1 MAGANGSPRWTD
13 VLLDRMRQVGDKAVD
28 DAVAAVFD
36 RGGVNEVNGI
46 LRTLVRNDQPVP
58 KDLPKEL
65 QDYLAK
71 TLTLPEWADM
81 DKIKR
86 GQQLFEKSGLLIT
99 LCLFCASLPSAYA
112 DAKAVKVLYLT
123 AQLDTNARRR
133 VMETGQF
140 LLDACTVG
148 GLDEHGKGLRAI
160 QRVRLMHA
168 AVRHLIKAR
177 NDQQPGMWNP
187 DWGTPINQEDLAATI
202 LAFWYVVGDPMRG
215 LGVRVS
221 RKDID
226 AYLHLWNVIGHMFG
240 VCDEMRA
247 RDADDANALLD
258 AIRQRQ
264 FTASPEGQDMT
275 RALLV
280 LLDQLTPLRVFDE
293 TIPPL
298 IRHLIGENTANLLL
312 VPHSD
317 RVDELRRLAR
327 IADWFFIH
335 VLRRIERDWP
345 RYHLTSRMA
354 PDFGRE
360 LLQGLLAFER
370 GGDRA
375 SFAMPDH
382 LARSWELSKVTSGK

>member
-1 MAGANGSPRWTD
+1 
-13 VLLDRMRQVGDKAVD
+13 
-28 DAVAAVFD
+28 
-36 RGGVNEVNGI
+36 
-46 LRTLVRNDQPVP
+46 
-58 KDLPKEL
+58 
-65 QDYLAK
+65 
-71 TLTLPEWADM
+71 
-81 DKIKR
+81 
-86 GQQLFEKSGLLIT
+86 
-99 LCLFCASLPSAYA
+99 
-112 DAKAVKVLYLT
+112 
-123 AQLDTNARRR
+123 
-133 VMETGQF
+133 
-140 LLDACTVG
+140 
-148 GLDEHGKGLRAI
+148 
-160 QRVRLMHA
+160 
-168 AVRHLIKAR
+168 
-177 NDQQPGMWNP
+177 
-187 DWGTPINQEDLAATI
+187 
-202 LAFWYVVGDPMRG
+202 
-215 LGVRVS
+215 
-221 RKDID
+221 
-226 AYLHLWNVIGHMFG
+226 
-240 VCDEMRA
+240 
-247 RDADDANALLD
+247 
-258 AIRQRQ
+258 
-264 FTASPEGQDMT
+264 MT

>member
-1 MAGANGSPRWTD
+1 
-13 VLLDRMRQVGDKAVD
+13 
-28 DAVAAVFD
+28 
-36 RGGVNEVNGI
+36 
-46 LRTLVRNDQPVP
+46 
-58 KDLPKEL
+58 
-65 QDYLAK
+65 
-71 TLTLPEWADM
+71 
-81 DKIKR
+81 
-86 GQQLFEKSGLLIT
+86 
-99 LCLFCASLPSAYA
+99 
-112 DAKAVKVLYLT
+112 
-123 AQLDTNARRR
+123 
-133 VMETGQF
+133 METGQF

-177 NDQQPGMWNP
+177 NDQQPGMWKP

-221 RKDID
+221 RKNID
-226 AYLHLWNVIGHMFG
+226 AYLHLWNVIGHLFG
-240 VCDEMRA
+240 VRDEMLA
-247 RDADDANALLD
+247 RDTADANALLD

-275 RALLV
+275 RALLA
-280 LLDQLTPLRVFDE
+280 LLDQLTPLRLFDE

-298 IRHLIGENTANLLL
+298 IRHLIGETTANLLL

-327 IADWFFIH
+327 IANWFHIH
-335 VLRRIERDWP
+335 VLRRIERDLP
-345 RYHLTSRMA
+345 RYRLISGMA

-360 LLQGLLAFER
+360 VLKELLAFER
-370 GGDRA
+370 GGQRA
-375 SFAMPDH
+375 PFDMPDH
-382 LARSWELSKVTSGK
+382 LARSWGLSK